1 VKAVGSRLVVGVRAV
16 STVVVAAVL
25 PTALGPVLVVVLGV
39 LLSLPL
45 VLVVT
50 VALVAVYSAD
60 PGRRA
65 AAKEVL
71 DRLLSVL
78 RPPESPR
85 TPAPRRRGRPP
96 PGKGQPAEQP
106 DAGKEASDHGTN
118 DRAR

>member
-1 VKAVGSRLVVGVRAV
+1 MRAVGNRLVVGVRTV

-25 PTALGPVLVVVLGV
+25 PTALGPALVVVIGV

-45 VLVVT
+45 ALVIT
-50 VALVAVYSAD
+50 LALVAVYSAD
-60 PGRRA
+60 PGRRR

-78 RPPESPR
+78 RPQESPR

-96 PGKGQPAEQP
+96 PGKCRPAEQP
-106 DAGKEASDHGTN
+106 DTGKETSDHGAN